1 MACKHSNYYGTT
13 VGFVCRDCGVILP
26 ERPTAAPADPEPVKT
41 ETPAEPEPAPIKK
54 TAPKKAPAKKTTTR
68 GRAKK

>member
-13 VGFVCRDCGVILP
+13 VGFVCRDCGAILP
-26 ERPTAAPADPEPVKT
+26 ERPTAAPADPEP
-41 ETPAEPEPAPIKK
+41 APIKK
-54 TAPKKAPAKKTTTR
+54 TPAPKKAPAKKTT

>member
-13 VGFVCRDCGVILP
+13 VGFVCRDCGAILS

-54 TAPKKAPAKKTTTR
+54 TPASKKAPAKKTT